1 MSNREF
7 VEIDEKYID
16 FLVEM
21 EKDFQNPWPL
31 EGFFL
36 EMENEYTRSIG
47 LCIDGILVGYMFY
60 SEYMDEININH
71 FVVDINYRKKGYA
84 SEIMQEL
91 LNRLTKKQLIYL
103 EVRTDN
109 TAAINL
115 YKKFGLEIINTRKN
129 YYTDGQDAYI
139 MQRDRKEE
147 L

>member
-36 EMENEYTRSIG
+36 EMENEFTRSIG
-47 LCIDGILVGYMFY
+47 LCIDDVLVGYMFY
-60 SEYMDEININH
+60 SEYLDEVNINH
-71 FVVDINYRKKGYA
+71 FVVHTKHRKNGYA

-109 TAAINL
+109 IPAINL
-115 YKKFGLEIINTRKN
+115 YKKYGLEIINTRKN
-129 YYTDGQDAYI
+129 YYSDGEDAYI

>member
-7 VEIDEKYID
+7 VEIDEKHID

-47 LCIDGILVGYMFY
+47 LCIDGILIGYMFY

-91 LNRLTKKQLIYL
+91 FNRLTKKQLIYL

>member
-91 LNRLTKKQLIYL
+91 FNRLTKKQLIYL

>member
-47 LCIDGILVGYMFY
+47 LCIDGILIGYMFY

-91 LNRLTKKQLIYL
+91 FNRLTKKQLIYL

>member
-36 EMENEYTRSIG
+36 EMENEFTKSIG

-60 SEYMDEININH
+60 SEYLDEVNINH
-71 FVVDINYRKKGYA
+71 FVIDTKYRKKGYA

-91 LNRLTKKQLIYL
+91 LKRINKKQLIYL

-109 TAAINL
+109 IAAINL

>member
-47 LCIDGILVGYMFY
+47 LCIDGILIGYMFY

-91 LNRLTKKQLIYL
+91 FNRLTKKQLIYL

-115 YKKFGLEIINTRKN
+115 YKKFGLKIINTRKN

>member
-60 SEYMDEININH
+60 SEYLDEVNINH
-71 FVVDINYRKKGYA
+71 FVIDTKYRKKGYA

-109 TAAINL
+109 ISAINL
-115 YKKFGLEIINTRKN
+115 YKKFGLVIINTRKN
-129 YYTDGQDAYI
+129 YYSDGEDAYI